1 MGLVDE
7 NQRLRQELEMLKASV
22 RSGTGEVGTAARSE
36 MVHGDIGAPPGL
48 TVLESRVPN
57 SNPTGLSGHSREP
70 GGQAGLSDLAKV
82 PSGNLAG
89 RPGHDDQRPGEEGR
103 LHGGLEGNPAGLMGH
118 GGGISEGADVA
129 SYNLEGMSMK
139 DVLHREVEG
148 LRGKSVHVPGG
159 NLSGLPE
166 RGGEPRGRVS
176 FQEGDGECG
185 EFRVPNS
192 NPAGLSGHS
201 RRGGHYVNM
210 QYASSASGPFKQ
222 QYASSASGPST
233 WNPLGIGDGIKN
245 QAGEN
250 EVGLKDDRPKLDEG
264 LVASPMEAL
273 LKGMSQLHQ
282 AMTLQL
288 DRQSNKPEAIRPGI
302 TGSELPKLP
311 EADEYAAIN
320 VGDWLHGLTGPMG
333 DLTDGSG
340 GWWADVMKSLDD
352 YYKEYLAAATVRKV
366 QLKAE
371 DFARPGVK
379 EERWSRVD
387 KRAASMLLQAVPEA
401 IKSEL
406 MANRLSTTLAIL
418 GRILTIYRPGSSVER
433 QQVLKALESPGVGGS
448 PMDLVEILRKWARW
462 LKRAEDLGLQPPD
475 ASILLKGL
483 DVATKPL
490 MEKNNEILFRT
501 NMLRFSLDLD
511 AAPTKT
517 AVLRFHGHLLAEFEQ
532 LAYRGRGKGGPT
544 VAAAVRAA
552 NAVADAGTS
561 PTSTQKGGS
570 SPSASGSARPCKF
583 FAQESGCQRLNCKF
597 VHDWANIP
605 KEEKS
610 ERCKSCGAKGHMK
623 RQCPLRVSSDGGR
636 KGEEGK
642 GAAGP
647 KVRATMASTN
657 KGSDGK
663 RDDGTVPGGEAQQ
676 SSSTTSAATTGSTT
690 EAGFPTASTASGP
703 KGSAGEIDD
712 FLKNATQILK
722 MMTEKQ
728 DAQQSQGPSMKML
741 KKAIRRFENRLALV
755 DSGATHP
762 LREARPDEWA
772 EAPEVDVV
780 IAGDG
785 VTTMRQNTAGT
796 LLTEPQGS
804 GRRPQTIVPV
814 GNLIGLLGY
823 ELIWSKKKCVLRAPD
838 GREEVLKM
846 TSGCPEVNEA
856 LALDLIAKI
865 EQEKLTRLEKAMEDS
880 KRVLVRAMKVEKDP
894 AWEKNLKKY
903 VEFGKFEDGYCAIS
917 SMPWAT
923 DVMNEDLVRTIS
935 DIPHTEKEAWDLM
948 MALGFNRRM
957 RKRMMHK
964 DWIVRFYSG
973 KRSYVDKMFKMFESN
988 GTMVLDIDVMRWTQL
1003 DMLNTNKGIMTLM
1016 LWGAATGRIAGTFA
1030 AIPKGNAFEH
1040 ALRVVV
1046 VNEVAKVGRR
1056 AMCEMADV
1064 PDDGVAM
1071 CVWASSQSEEDESST
1086 IWLHKWFRQWIAHSF
1101 LDVMH
1106 FDQGAFG
1113 HSLRRPTTMATNLDV
1128 VELRGAQDRR
1138 TEWPTKGVCWAS
1150 WAPMMVRVLVQGM
1163 KRWKQRPGWYTRMVR
1178 ALKAADR
1185 KAWEKHLANDHL
1197 PHRADCLQCIHN
1209 STGRPHRKCLHRD
1222 CYVLSADTLGPVRV
1236 AGPKGEKYAVVF
1248 TYQFPKLKMMPEDQ
1262 PIKEE
1267 ELVGWDLDAK
1277 AREEAG
1283 GIGELEVDMDVEFP
1297 EECELG
1303 LEEEKN
1309 GKAEELPDLDT
1320 KASTSSTTSPS
1331 VEEKIGKAKEDWWEF
1346 REAEGILVRHHVATR
1361 LQLFRPTKANGCP
1374 VPPAKLEPTR
1384 VTEVKYV
1391 GGGAEMETSDWHGY
1405 QSGARSL
1412 DKRWTGATTFKISQ
1426 AEVAE
1431 EEDVLEKD
1439 EKSWEAL
1446 IGDLTKPVEME
1457 TIYMV
1462 YPVRNRRGGDVMLA
1476 VQEAVLRLKLLG
1488 FPVARL
1494 HSDRGSEFASKGLR
1508 KWLLERDIFHTRSE
1522 SLVPQTNGAAE
1533 RGVRWFKTKAKVL
1546 LAEAN
1551 VAVKYWTL
1559 VMQHASNR
1567 QIYYKLGL
1575 SKPPLLPFGTTVM
1588 IRRKVFGNNKKY
1600 DLTDRWEQGIYLG
1613 LSDTIK
1619 GGAIV
1624 LRPTGILTETL
1635 NLRAGVVDPRRLLQD
1650 PVEGGEEGGIE
1661 EADSAIIDLPEP
1673 DHRLRGK
1680 HKPPELRALRLE
1692 DEGTSVLDEEEW
1704 SMMTVLERQEAK
1716 AREFYEKGMFDLS
1729 ACGEVLQELCID
1741 GRMRT
1746 QGRGTEVTSMILG
1759 AYVHGGI
1766 RGVSAQG
1773 RKRPWLMRYLNAVLR
1788 KKVKEDLGEEGA
1800 WTTVG
1805 VFRAADIPPHRD
1817 QRNRPMS
1824 LNYAVEIGGTQSGGL
1839 WVSRRGDVR
1848 ECRGGGYAR
1857 DLQQELPDGRVAD
1870 GTLYNINQKAIAFD
1884 PKGEHAYMKPEVER
1898 WVLVGFTPLGVEKLM
1913 LPSQKILGS
1922 CGFPL
1927 SGTGVDV
1934 PPDSPD
1940 EEVESDGD
1948 EWYSFDSEESQFE
1961 EELENRARV
1970 LRCVLQEEIEDVV
1983 LDVPESDEYLQRL
1996 EYAREVCERDLQ
2008 ELDGQ
2013 ALRRIAKVSPG
2024 EAKNYEVEPLLQSL
2038 QAPLEVVHNV
2048 SLQEVRKNVD
2058 KWVASICKEVDALI
2072 SSGTIRP
2079 LSPEQTRELKACGLK
2094 VLPGKAVFTAKPPSD
2109 AASGE
2114 WFRRKCRVV
2123 VCGNFLPHGQDN
2135 VYASGTSADTL
2146 RVSIAYAILRQWTAG
2161 CTDISNA
2168 FTLAPMP
2175 ENLLYGVLPPSIVV
2189 LAGAAKPGE
2198 TWKIE
2203 RVLYGLREA
2212 PRLWSLFRNDRLQSA
2227 RIDYEGRVLVLC
2239 NLDTDENLW
2248 RVCYEDQPDET
2259 AGLMLIYVDD
2269 ILVLSMTGII
2279 KCIYKWLIAEWKCSA
2294 LEMLSDGALRFL
2306 GVELRLQGDGIHMS
2320 QAGYVRD
2327 LLRQHGVEEQPGK
2340 SLTVPCSREWL
2351 QDEDTED
2358 EGAEPEEATVRMA
2371 QKVTGEAL
2379 WLSTR
2384 SRPELAHSVACMAS
2398 KALRKPLRALEISK
2412 RVMQYLSK
2420 TADYGL
2426 LYQAS
2431 GDDPL
2436 LVVYSDASFAPGG
2449 GRSFGCIMAQVG
2461 GMPVAWRASKQ
2472 PIITLS
2478 VAEAELYEGVAA
2490 VQLGLGVAAM
2500 VTELCANPVMHLR
2513 IDNSAA
2519 QGLASEAPG
2528 TWKTRHLRV
2537 RARFLRQEVALQRL
2551 VISHVPGAMQKADI
2565 GTKGFDL
2572 PKFKELICLWGIVPY
2587 GAETTGLAMRAL
2599 RATTTSGVLLFVI
2612 LCLMLIRG
2620 AEGSKDDL
2628 PLDGSV
2634 EFYGMIV
2641 VCILAGVAVWEGIK
2655 KSLSFIRGQWMGC
2668 QKKKKKL
2675 ERLRNRAQAAVQE
2688 EIQRQAAPTS
2698 PFGGAASSTGPT
2710 SRTTNTPPRATRA
2723 PSPSRSLRSRTMM
2736 TTTPTRMSSSIVER
2750 VNKGTQ
2756 TDGMMFGPE
2765 RLRGFE
2771 GPYFITPHGNRIHL
2785 SATCHGQRNAAN
2797 PARAYRVCQYCDRD
2811 RPLFEVTPG

>member
-1 MGLVDE
+1 
-7 NQRLRQELEMLKASV
+7 
-22 RSGTGEVGTAARSE
+22 
-36 MVHGDIGAPPGL
+36 
-48 TVLESRVPN
+48 
-57 SNPTGLSGHSREP
+57 
-70 GGQAGLSDLAKV
+70 
-82 PSGNLAG
+82 
-89 RPGHDDQRPGEEGR
+89 
-103 LHGGLEGNPAGLMGH
+103 
-118 GGGISEGADVA
+118 
-129 SYNLEGMSMK
+129 
-139 DVLHREVEG
+139 
-148 LRGKSVHVPGG
+148 
-159 NLSGLPE
+159 
-166 RGGEPRGRVS
+166 
-176 FQEGDGECG
+176 
-185 EFRVPNS
+185 
-192 NPAGLSGHS
+192 
-201 RRGGHYVNM
+201 
-210 QYASSASGPFKQ
+210 
-222 QYASSASGPST
+222 
-233 WNPLGIGDGIKN
+233 
-245 QAGEN
+245 
-250 EVGLKDDRPKLDEG
+250 
-264 LVASPMEAL
+264 
-273 LKGMSQLHQ
+273 
-282 AMTLQL
+282 
-288 DRQSNKPEAIRPGI
+288 
-302 TGSELPKLP
+302 
-311 EADEYAAIN
+311 
-320 VGDWLHGLTGPMG
+320 
-333 DLTDGSG
+333 
-340 GWWADVMKSLDD
+340 
-352 YYKEYLAAATVRKV
+352 
-366 QLKAE
+366 
-371 DFARPGVK
+371 
-379 EERWSRVD
+379 
-387 KRAASMLLQAVPEA
+387 
-401 IKSEL
+401 
-406 MANRLSTTLAIL
+406 
-418 GRILTIYRPGSSVER
+418 
-433 QQVLKALESPGVGGS
+433 
-448 PMDLVEILRKWARW
+448 
-462 LKRAEDLGLQPPD
+462 
-475 ASILLKGL
+475 
-483 DVATKPL
+483 
-490 MEKNNEILFRT
+490 
-501 NMLRFSLDLD
+501 
-511 AAPTKT
+511 
-517 AVLRFHGHLLAEFEQ
+517 
-532 LAYRGRGKGGPT
+532 
-544 VAAAVRAA
+544 
-552 NAVADAGTS
+552 
-561 PTSTQKGGS
+561 
-570 SPSASGSARPCKF
+570 
-583 FAQESGCQRLNCKF
+583 
-597 VHDWANIP
+597 
-605 KEEKS
+605 
-610 ERCKSCGAKGHMK
+610 MK

-647 KVRATMASTN
+647 KVRATMAATN

-663 RDDGTVPGGEAQQ
+663 RDDGTAPGGEAQQ

-690 EAGFPTASTASGP
+690 EAGFPTASTASGS

-728 DAQQSQGPSMKML
+728 GAQQSQGPSMKML

-823 ELIWSKKKCVLRAPD
+823 ELIWSKKKCVLR
-838 GREEVLKM
+838 
-846 TSGCPEVNEA
+846 VNEA

-923 DVMNEDLVRTIS
+923 DVMNEDLVRAIS

-973 KRSYVDKMFKMFESN
+973 KRSYVDKMFKMFENN
-988 GTMVLDIDVMRWTQL
+988 GTMVLDIDVMRW
-1003 DMLNTNKGIMTLM
+1003 
-1016 LWGAATGRIAGTFA
+1016 IAGTFA
-1030 AIPKGNAFEH
+1030 AIPKGNTFEH

-1056 AMCEMADV
+1056 VMCEMADV
-1064 PDDGVAM
+1064 PDDGAAM
-1071 CVWASSQSEEDESST
+1071 CLWASSQSEEDESST

-1331 VEEKIGKAKEDWWEF
+1331 VDEKIDKAKEDWWEF

-1559 VMQHASNR
+1559 AMQHASNR

-1746 QGRGTEVTSMILG
+1746 QGRGTEATSMILG

-1927 SGTGVDV
+1927 SGTGVEV

-2109 AASGE
+2109 ATSGE

-2161 CTDISNA
+2161 GTDISNA

-2227 RIDYEGRVLVLC
+2227 RIDYEGRVLILC

-2248 RVCYEDQPDET
+2248 RVCYEDQPEET

-2306 GVELRLQGDGIHMS
+2306 GVELRLQGEGIHMS

-2340 SLTVPCSREWL
+2340 PLTVPCSREWL

-2426 LYQAS
+2426 LYQ
-2431 GDDPL
+2431 
-2436 LVVYSDASFAPGG
+2436 
-2449 GRSFGCIMAQVG
+2449 VG
-2461 GMPVAWRASKQ
+2461 
-2472 PIITLS
+2472 
-2478 VAEAELYEGVAA
+2478 AEALDVSW
-2490 VQLGLGVAAM
+2490 
-2500 VTELCANPVMHLR
+2500 HR
-2513 IDNSAA
+2513 IDSSAA

-2528 TWKTRHLRV
+2528 TWKTR
-2537 RARFLRQEVALQRL
+2537 
-2551 VISHVPGAMQKADI
+2551 AMQKADI

-2688 EIQRQAAPTS
+2688 EIQRQADDDDYDAHENVK
-2698 PFGGAASSTGPT
+2698 FNGGKGQQGDSDRWDDVW
-2710 SRTTNTPPRATRA
+2710 SRT
-2723 PSPSRSLRSRTMM
+2723 
-2736 TTTPTRMSSSIVER
+2736 
-2750 VNKGTQ
+2750 
-2756 TDGMMFGPE
+2756 FE
-2765 RLRGFE
+2765 RL
-2771 GPYFITPHGNRIHL
+2771 
-2785 SATCHGQRNAAN
+2785 
-2797 PARAYRVCQYCDRD
+2797 
-2811 RPLFEVTPG
+2811 